1 MIKNK
6 KILITGGA
14 GFIGSHL
21 VERLYKSNSIIVF
34 DNFSTGKITNIEKL
48 KDGITLIKG
57 DIINYTQVLKAIKD
71 VDYIIHQAFPY
82 GVATRDLNKQFI
94 EEGAIGTFNILRAA
108 VENNVEK
115 VIYASSVAVYGIQD
129 ELPIKENNLIAPFLP
144 YGATKYVGEL
154 YCKTISN
161 IFNLQTVSLRYF
173 NVYGPRYSSYDHS
186 ALINFLTR
194 ALKGKDLIIYGN
206 GEQIRD
212 YTYIDDVVEGTIL
225 CLEKDKFYGEVF
237 NIGSGN
243 GIKILD
249 LAHLVAEIVKEY
261 TKKDINIR
269 FAHEEEYNK
278 VFKGLPRGVTKK
290 IGDKYVDERNYI
302 ADITKAKKILGYSP
316 KVGLKEGIVK
326 TLEWLLNK
334 ND

>member
-1 MIKNK
+1 MIRNK

-21 VERLYKSNSIIVF
+21 AEKLCCDNNIIIF
-34 DNFSTGKITNIEKL
+34 DNFSTGKLTNIEKL
-48 KDGITLIKG
+48 KDKIT
-57 DIINYTQVLKAIKD
+57 IIEGNITNYIQVLKAVKD

-82 GVATRDLNKQFI
+82 GVATRELNKQFI
-94 EEGAIGTFNILRAA
+94 EDGAVGTFNILHAA

-115 VIYASSVAVYGIQD
+115 VVYASSVAVYGIQD
-129 ELPIKENNLIAPFLP
+129 KLPVKENNLINPFLP

-154 YCKTISN
+154 YCRTISN
-161 IFNLQTVSLRYF
+161 VFNLQTVSLRYF

-186 ALINFLTR
+186 ALINFLSR
-194 ALKGKDLIIYGN
+194 ALKGKDLVIYGD

-212 YTYIDDVVEGTIL
+212 YTYIDDVVEGTL
-225 CLEKDKFYGEVF
+225 LSLEKDKFYGEIF
-237 NIGSGN
+237 NIGGGN

-249 LAHLVAEIVKEY
+249 LANLVAEMAREY
-261 TKKDINIR
+261 TKKEIKVR
-269 FAHEEEYNK
+269 FAQKEEYEK
-278 VFKGLPRGVTKK
+278 VFRGLPRGITKK

-316 KVGLKEGIVK
+316 KVGLKEGITK
-326 TLEWLLNK
+326 TLEWLLDK
-334 ND
+334 E